1 MMRTLMYGLSVAAA
15 LLTLPSLLRA
25 ADQGAADAPRIAGS
39 LTFTCVPDPKS
50 KAAGA
55 KEFEDTLDLGEDRV
69 KSKALAAD
77 GFPGTLSIPK
87 VVNGIP
93 TFNIVF
99 KKPGSTATYFIRTKP
114 GGDVTG
120 SFTRVEGGKTLRYT
134 IGGGSKQAG
143 NDGAPAKATAS
154 LDPDVLRVNGGY
166 VRLMSVQVAMA
177 DAGVSADKAKLAG
190 ILKAAGNDQN
200 AMRDELAQGKFDAK
214 QYVSKA
220 EARLNEAQRS
230 VKEFLGAHAA
240 AVEAA
245 QDKPFAASYVYL
257 NQMRGAVAEVGGD
270 AGAKHADQL
279 IFQSLLELTKL
290 ARAKDKLTPDA
301 AEKLRER
308 TKADVTKALAEAHRE
323 RFEKTLDAMASYKPD
338 ATATSGASHTKPA
351 K

>member
-1 MMRTLMYGLSVAAA
+1 MRTVLQIMIVTA
-15 LLTLPSLLRA
+15 LGMMVSPRVRA
-25 ADQGAADAPRIAGS
+25 ADQAAGDAPRIAGS
-39 LTFTCVPDPKS
+39 LTFTCVPDAKS
-50 KAAGA
+50 KTAGA

-69 KSKALAAD
+69 KSKALAAE

-87 VVNGIP
+87 VVNGVP

-99 KKPGSTATYFIRTKP
+99 KKPGATATYFIRAKP

-120 SFTRVEGGKTLRYT
+120 SFTRVEGGKTLHYT

-143 NDGAPAKATAS
+143 NTDAAPAKTAAA

-177 DAGVSADKAKLAG
+177 DAGVRADKPKLNT

-200 AMRDELAQGKFDAK
+200 MFRNELTQGKLDAK

-230 VKEFLGAHAA
+230 LKEFLGEHAA

-245 QDKPFAASYVYL
+245 QDKPFAATYVYL
-257 NQMRGAVAEVGGD
+257 NQMRGAVVEVGGD

-279 IFQSLLELTKL
+279 ILQSLLELTNL
-290 ARAKDKLTPDA
+290 ARVKDKLTPEVAD
-301 AEKLRER
+301 KLRER

-323 RFEKTLDAMASYKPD
+323 RFEKTLEAMASYKPD
-338 ATATSGASHTKPA
+338 ATPTNGASHTKPA

>member
-1 MMRTLMYGLSVAAA
+1 MRTVLQIMIVTA
-15 LLTLPSLLRA
+15 LGMMVSPRALA
-25 ADQGAADAPRIAGS
+25 ADQDAADAPRIAGS
-39 LTFTCVPDPKS
+39 LTFTCVPDAKS
-50 KAAGA
+50 KTAGA
-55 KEFEDTLDLGEDRV
+55 KEFEDTLEVGEDRV
-69 KSKALAAD
+69 KSKALAAE

-93 TFNIVF
+93 TFNIAF
-99 KKPGSTATYFIRTKP
+99 KKPGVTATYFIRAKP

-120 SFTRVEGGKTLRYT
+120 SFTRVEGGKTLHYT
-134 IGGGSKQAG
+134 IGGGSKQPG
-143 NDGAPAKATAS
+143 NDGVPAKTTAS
-154 LDPDVLRVNGGY
+154 VDPDVLRVNGGY

-177 DAGVSADKAKLAG
+177 DAGVRADKAKLAS

-200 AMRDELAQGKFDAK
+200 AMRNELAQGKLDAK

-230 VKEFLGAHAA
+230 VKDFLGEHAA

-245 QDKPFAASYVYL
+245 QDKPFAATYAYL
-257 NQMRGAVAEVGGD
+257 NQMRGAVVEAGGD

-279 IFQSLLELTKL
+279 ILQSLLELTNL

-301 AEKLRER
+301 ADKLRER
-308 TKADVTKALAEAHRE
+308 TKADVAKALAEAHRE
-323 RFEKTLDAMASYKPD
+323 RFEKTLDAMASYKPGAAPATTRD
-338 ATATSGASHTKPA
+338 AKA